1 MRSHGRYVSNTKQK
15 RVISGSIQGVD
26 GYILKAWETCLKG
39 GCLLL
44 FFLPTTGTLC
54 IVSRAKTYHMPRHIT
69 CQDISHAT
77 LITGAAP
84 GIYVSGILFHG
95 TIGERESAESCS
107 AIINEKPYLNIHYV
121 YVRKTML

>member
-15 RVISGSIQGVD
+15 RVIFGGIQGVN
-26 GYILKAWETCLKG
+26 GYILKAWGTCLKG

-54 IVSRAKTYHMPRHIT
+54 AVSRAKTYHMPR
-69 CQDISHAT
+69 S

-84 GIYVSGILFHG
+84 GIYVSGISFHG
-95 TIGERESAESCS
+95 TIGERGSAESYCHRS
-107 AIINEKPYLNIHYV
+107 AIINEETVPKHLLRICT
-121 YVRKTML
+121 KD

>member
-69 CQDISHAT
+69 CHAHNW
-77 LITGAAP
+77 
-84 GIYVSGILFHG
+84 SGTRHLCLRYIIPRNYWGKRIGLFCHNQ
-95 TIGERESAESCS
+95 RETVPKHSLRICTKDYALVPELGRS
-107 AIINEKPYLNIHYV
+107 
-121 YVRKTML
+121 

>member
-15 RVISGSIQGVD
+15 RVISGSIQGVN
-26 GYILKAWETCLKG
+26 GYILKAWETCSKG

-54 IVSRAKTYHMPRHIT
+54 TVSRAKTYHMP
-69 CQDISHAT
+69 S
-77 LITGAAP
+77 

-95 TIGERESAESCS
+95 TIGERELAESCS
-107 AIINEKPYLNIHYV
+107 AIIDEKPYLNIHYV
-121 YVRKTML
+121 HVRKTML